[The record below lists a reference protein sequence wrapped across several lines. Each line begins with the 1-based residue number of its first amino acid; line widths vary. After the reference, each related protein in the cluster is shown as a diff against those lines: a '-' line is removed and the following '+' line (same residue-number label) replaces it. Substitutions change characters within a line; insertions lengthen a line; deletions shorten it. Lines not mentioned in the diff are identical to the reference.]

1 VFTIVHQTSNRHIQ
15 LVMSN
20 LKFIFSHYLA
30 VKKFEFWTD
39 AEISATG
46 P

>member
-1 VFTIVHQTSNRHIQ
+1 MLHQTSNHHFQ

-20 LKFIFSHYLA
+20 LKFIISHYWA
-30 VKKFEFWTD
+30 AKKPRILD